1 MTTDDADRSHEAEFS
16 SGYLNPQYDSPTRN
30 RPVFMRVGNIASTVG
45 IQAFCREYD
54 RSLRLRVRREMP
66 STLAAFC

>member
-1 MTTDDADRSHEAEFS
+1 MTASDAIETAVSFRCE
-16 SGYLNPQYDSPTRN
+16 YDSLIRG

-45 IQAFCREYD
+45 NQAFCKEYD
-54 RSLRLRVRREMP
+54 RSFRLRVRREMP